1 MSRRSL
7 RHQWAIGALLIL
19 LAAAAAWPT
28 VARGQAAGAGV
39 QERLDELAKL
49 SGDERQRFL
58 EAQALK
64 EGKVV
69 MYAADDPN
77 LIRAWNTEFKKKYPQ
92 IDAQFIRMT
101 TREMLQRS
109 MNESRAGH
117 PVADLLHPPAVEL
130 AVLQQQNA
138 IARYASPEAREL
150 AAEFKDPEGFW
161 TMHWFAPQVV
171 GFNTSVVKRENVP
184 VTLEGLTDPALKGK
198 LGRIALG
205 GRWVAGVLKA
215 KGEKDG
221 MELIRRIAA
230 QEPRLYE
237 SNTALV
243 NALTSGQ
250 ISIAFDAN
258 LSNVAV
264 VKQRGAPIDY
274 VVPDPLFL
282 LPVYQV
288 VMKDA
293 PHPFAAALAYDWILS
308 KQGQAVYKDL
318 DQMGPRKDTEYPGSD
333 VVSKA
338 KTTISLSPTL
348 LADPARFNKIF
359 DDLFVRK

>member
-28 VARGQAAGAGV
+28 VVRAQATGAGV

-64 EGKVV
+64 DGKVV

-92 IDAQFIRMT
+92 IDAQFLRMT

-130 AVLQQQNA
+130 AVLQQQAA
-138 IARYASPEAREL
+138 IARYVSPEAREMV
-150 AAEFKDPEGFW
+150 AEFKDPEGFW

-171 GFNTSVVKRENVP
+171 GFNTSLVKRENVP
-184 VTLEGLTDPALKGK
+184 VTLEGLTDPSLKGK

-215 KGEKDG
+215 KGEKEG

-243 NALTSGQ
+243 NALASGQ
-250 ISIAFDAN
+250 IAIAFDAN

-288 VMKDA
+288 IMKDA

-318 DQMGPRKDTEYPGSD
+318 DQMGPRKDTDYPGSE

-338 KTTISLSPTL
+338 KTIISLSAAL
-348 LADPARFNKIF
+348 LADPAKFNKIF
-359 DDLFVRK
+359 DDLYVRK